1 MKTNKILAFCH
12 TCILL
17 ATAFALHAQVDL
29 TTNPVNLIFGNL
41 NAGADMKVQENFS
54 LEANVAYSKGNYWG
68 LVDKRETVPVNL
80 IAKYYFN
87 PKNGAD
93 GFYADG
99 FARFVNRRVT
109 ATYKGD
115 NENIPDELNYTRNQV
130 GLGVGLGYK
139 VVSQKG
145 FVFDIG
151 TGIGRA
157 VYHKDKI
164 NVSEQ
169 DYKIPSLIKAMGYF
183 KIGLGYRFGG
193 GRE

>member
-1 MKTNKILAFCH
+1 MKTNKLIAFLAACFIFAK
-12 TCILL
+12 T
-17 ATAFALHAQVDL
+17 ATLQAQVDL
-29 TTNPVNLIFGNL
+29 TTNPVNLIFGNI
-41 NAGADMKVQENFS
+41 NAGADFGIKENFS
-54 LEANVAYSKGNYWG
+54 LEANVAYSKGDYWG
-68 LVDKRETVPVNL
+68 LVDKRETIPVNL
-80 IAKYYFN
+80 IGKYYFN

-93 GFYADG
+93 GFYVDA
-99 FARFVNRRVT
+99 FTRFVNRSIT

-115 NENIPDELNYTRNQV
+115 NENIPDEVNYTRNQL
-130 GLGVGLGYK
+130 GLGVGLGFK

-157 VYHKDKI
+157 VYHKDKL

-193 GRE
+193 GKE

>member
-1 MKTNKILAFCH
+1 MKTNKLIAFCT
-12 TCILL
+12 TCFIV
-17 ATAFALHAQVDL
+17 ATAVTLQAQVDV
-29 TTNPVNLIFGNL
+29 TTNPINLLFGNI
-41 NAGADMKVQENFS
+41 NAGADFKIQENFS
-54 LEANVAYSKGNYWG
+54 LEANVAYSKGDYWG

-80 IAKYYFN
+80 IGKYYFN

-93 GFYADG
+93 GFYADA
-99 FARFVNRRVT
+99 FARYVNRSIT
-109 ATYKGD
+109 ATYNGD
-115 NENIPDELNYTRNQV
+115 NESIPDKVNFTRNQV
-130 GLGVGLGYK
+130 GLGVGFGYK

-157 VYHKDKI
+157 LYHKDNL
-164 NVSEQ
+164 NVSDQ
-169 DYKIPSLIKAMGYF
+169 DYKVPSLIKAMGYF